1 MCLLSLASIAGMDPA
16 FIAHLA
22 TLCIRNTIHF
32 IIQHL
37 YTTDYTILQI
47 RMSQYTCYR

>member
-22 TLCIRNTIHF
+22 TLCTRGDTIHF
-32 IIQHL
+32 II
-37 YTTDYTILQI
+37 
-47 RMSQYTCYR
+47 